1 MGALLQKEL
10 GVVEDSYYEASV
22 ARAPSMPPLQAR
34 LCVDACVIGGGYAGL
49 SCALEL
55 ARRGYSVALLEAQR
69 IGWGAS
75 GRNGGQAIVGFGA
88 EGEAAIERQCPR
100 DVARAAWDA
109 SMEGLRLLEER
120 IARYAIACDYEPG
133 YMTLAL
139 NGRKRRALR
148 EWVEHMQDVYNYPLE
163 WIDHA
168 GLAGHVR
175 SERFVAGAYDRR
187 SGHLHPLK
195 YCLGLGAAACDA
207 GVKLF
212 ENSAALRLERGSRAL
227 VKTAEG
233 AVACRQVVLA
243 GNVYLGEYGD
253 RLAPEIASRIMPVGT
268 YMIATEP
275 LGQRRADALMPSR
288 AAASDNNLI
297 LDYFRLSR
305 DHRLLFGAGE
315 TYSVRTPRNLVQQ
328 MRSRMLEV
336 FPQLASARVD
346 YAWGGF
352 VDITMNRA
360 PDLGRIDGNVYYVQ
374 GFSGHGLVFAGM
386 AGSLIAEAIAG
397 DSARFDVF
405 ARVRHHRF
413 PGGAMLRTPALA
425 LGMWYYRLRDLL

>member
-1 MGALLQKEL
+1 
-10 GVVEDSYYEASV
+10 
-22 ARAPSMPPLQAR
+22 
-34 LCVDACVIGGGYAGL
+34 
-49 SCALEL
+49 
-55 ARRGYSVALLEAQR
+55 
-69 IGWGAS
+69 
-75 GRNGGQAIVGFGA
+75 
-88 EGEAAIERQCPR
+88 
-100 DVARAAWDA
+100 
-109 SMEGLRLLEER
+109 
-120 IARYAIACDYEPG
+120 
-133 YMTLAL
+133 
-139 NGRKRRALR
+139 
-148 EWVEHMQDVYNYPLE
+148 
-163 WIDHA
+163 
-168 GLAGHVR
+168 
-175 SERFVAGAYDRR
+175 
-187 SGHLHPLK
+187 
-195 YCLGLGAAACDA
+195 
-207 GVKLF
+207 
-212 ENSAALRLERGSRAL
+212 
-227 VKTAEG
+227 
-233 AVACRQVVLA
+233 
-243 GNVYLGEYGD
+243 
-253 RLAPEIASRIMPVGT
+253 
-268 YMIATEP
+268 MIATEP